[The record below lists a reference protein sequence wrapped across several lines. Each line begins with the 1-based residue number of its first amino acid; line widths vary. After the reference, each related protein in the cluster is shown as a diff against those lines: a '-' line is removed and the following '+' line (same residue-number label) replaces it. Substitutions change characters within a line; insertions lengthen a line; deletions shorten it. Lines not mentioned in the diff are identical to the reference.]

1 MVGGS
6 SKVLYYNAISEMNS
20 LRMLGCI
27 MVSDSKIMV
36 LIRVC
41 LVLFLYIYLKKLM
54 TMLNQRSFMKVL
66 KLTIFFAFIAP
77 YCLSLN
83 LFFSL
88 PASLSFS

>member
-1 MVGGS
+1 
-6 SKVLYYNAISEMNS
+6 
-20 LRMLGCI
+20 
-27 MVSDSKIMV
+27 MVSDSVMMV

-41 LVLFLYIYLKKLM
+41 LVFFHLLLLVYTYLKKLM
-54 TMLNQRSFMKVL
+54 TMLNQLQRSFLKVL
-66 KLTIFFAFIAP
+66 KLNIFFAFIAP